1 MTPSEL
7 IGLRER
13 AGMTQQQLAD
23 ALGRN
28 RRTIYR
34 YEKGST
40 AIPFD
45 KEIALRQV
53 LAVGSRMVASPAGR
67 KSKSNK

>member
-1 MTPSEL
+1 MTPAEL

-34 YEKGST
+34 YEHGDIE
-40 AIPFD
+40 IPYD

-53 LAVGSRMVASPAGR
+53 LAVGSRVVAAPVSR
-67 KSKSNK
+67 RSKANK